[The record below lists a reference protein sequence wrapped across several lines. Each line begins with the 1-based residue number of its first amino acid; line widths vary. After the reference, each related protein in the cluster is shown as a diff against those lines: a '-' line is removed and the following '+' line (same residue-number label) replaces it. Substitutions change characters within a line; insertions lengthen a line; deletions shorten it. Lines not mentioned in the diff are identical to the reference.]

1 MRSSIRTYLLLL
13 VACGVLQLAAL
24 ETVLVGAEIRIVRDV
39 AYRPDAET
47 DYERTRCKLDLYLPA
62 ETKDAP
68 SILWFHGGSLRFGD
82 KGGAIEQG
90 IGKHFA
96 EEGIIFISANYRLHP
111 QVSYPAYVEDAA
123 AAFAFL
129 HGTIETYGGSPR
141 RIFISGHSAGGY
153 LVAMVGL
160 DPQFLAKSKLSPS
173 DIAGVIPVTGQML
186 THSTVRKEQE
196 IPETRPVIDAA
207 SPCWHVRRDAPPF
220 LNLAGS
226 EDFGFEVIH
235 DLKLGKKV
243 RINNSFNFFQTR
255 NNSSN
260 IDDNLNVNTSGWMG
274 KSRITWFMPK
284 DYQLQASG
292 RYRASMQTLQG
303 SMRNNYTIDLVL
315 KKNILKN

>member
-196 IPETRPVIDAA
+196 VPETRPVIDAA

-226 EDFGFEVIH
+226 EDLPTRAEENIYFISA
-235 DLKLGKKV
+235 LKAIGHPDATYLQIEGRSHISVAAELAKPSDPGGEKIVEFV
-243 RINNSFNFFQTR
+243 RR
-255 NNSSN
+255 
-260 IDDNLNVNTSGWMG
+260 L
-274 KSRITWFMPK
+274 SR
-284 DYQLQASG
+284 
-292 RYRASMQTLQG
+292 
-303 SMRNNYTIDLVL
+303 
-315 KKNILKN
+315 

>member
-1 MRSSIRTYLLLL
+1 MRSLVRTYQLLLI
-13 VACGVLQLAAL
+13 AYGVFQFAAL
-24 ETVLVGAEIRIVRDV
+24 ETVLAGAEIRIVRDV

-62 ETKDAP
+62 ETSDAP

-90 IGKHFA
+90 IGNHFA

-111 QVSYPAYVEDAA
+111 QVSYPGYVDDAA
-123 AAFAFL
+123 AAFAFV
-129 HGTIETYGGSPR
+129 HGEIETYGGSPR
-141 RIFISGHSAGGY
+141 RIFIAGHSAGGY

-186 THSTVRKEQE
+186 THSTVRKERE

-226 EDFGFEVIH
+226 EDLPTRAEENLYFISA
-235 DLKLGKKV
+235 LKGIGHPDATYLQIEGRTHVSVAAELAKPGDPGEKKIV
-243 RINNSFNFFQTR
+243 EFIRR
-255 NNSSN
+255 
-260 IDDNLNVNTSGWMG
+260 L
-274 KSRITWFMPK
+274 SR
-284 DYQLQASG
+284 
-292 RYRASMQTLQG
+292 
-303 SMRNNYTIDLVL
+303 
-315 KKNILKN
+315 